1 MNRKR
6 IIFSALLICIFVAK
20 GQDNKGVMIDQ
31 VVAVVGKNI
40 IKHSDIEN
48 NYAQMRVQMGYDN
61 AFNNRC
67 AILESLLMQKL
78 LLHKGAIDSVEIPD
92 QYVDAE
98 VDRQLKMRLK
108 YFGSKENMERESG
121 QKYEDIVDSY
131 KKVMSEYFMAQ
142 QVESGVVENVKIT
155 PREVTDFFNS
165 IPVDSL
171 PIIEAEYEVSEIVI
185 SPKVNEAERER
196 VRLEL
201 NKLRERI
208 LKGDKFSTL
217 ATLYSEDPGTAKK
230 GGELGFFTRGE
241 MVGEFEAAAFALKPG
256 EVSPVIETKYGF
268 HIIQLIERRG
278 NMLNA
283 RHILL
288 SAKATPED
296 LVAAHKRLD
305 SVVNEVRNGK
315 LSFEEAARNFS
326 DSQTKIEGGVV
337 TNPQTGNNR
346 FSADMLRQVFVGV
359 NIERMTEGEISG
371 IISSK
376 NDMNQDVYKVVK
388 LVRVIESHKA
398 NLVDDYDKIYT
409 IALQN
414 AKGKWIAFLDSDD
427 IWHPE
432 KLERQIEFMLKNNYN
447 FSYTNYCEINE
458 KSEET
463 GLLITGPKVINKNK
477 MLAYCWPGCLTV
489 MYDAEFV
496 GLMQTD
502 EIKIN
507 EEYALWIKISRK
519 TKCHLLD
526 ENLAKYRRH
535 SNSLSNRSYCNL
547 IKWHYLMFRKA
558 ENKNIFSALF
568 FTLGNI
574 IFGTYKKIFYRKKTS
589 TSSR

>member
-1 MNRKR
+1 MVTIRLVTLYKKNKSMNRKR
-6 IIFSALLICIFVAK
+6 IIFSALLICIFVFVAK

-414 AKGKWIAFLDSDD
+414 AKN
-427 IWHPE
+427 E
-432 KLERQIEFMLKNNYN
+432 KLSDWAEKMIKNTY
-447 FSYTNYCEINE
+447 
-458 KSEET
+458 
-463 GLLITGPKVINKNK
+463 
-477 MLAYCWPGCLTV
+477 
-489 MYDAEFV
+489 
-496 GLMQTD
+496 
-502 EIKIN
+502 IKIN
-507 EEYALWIKISRK
+507 DDYKD
-519 TKCHLLD
+519 CD
-526 ENLAKYRRH
+526 FNL
-535 SNSLSNRSYCNL
+535 NWL
-547 IKWHYLMFRKA
+547 
-558 ENKNIFSALF
+558 
-568 FTLGNI
+568 
-574 IFGTYKKIFYRKKTS
+574 KK
-589 TSSR
+589 

>member
-1 MNRKR
+1 MNKR
-6 IIFSALLICIFVAK
+6 IIFSALLMFIFVFTAK
-20 GQDNKGVMIDQ
+20 AQENKGVVIDQ

-40 IKHSDIEN
+40 IKLSDIEN

-78 LLHKGAIDSVEIPD
+78 LLHKGAIDSVEIPE

-185 SPKVNEAERER
+185 SPKVNEVERER

-296 LVAAHKRLD
+296 LVAAHVRLD
-305 SVVNEVRNGK
+305 SIVNEIKNGK

-326 DSQTKIEGGVV
+326 DSQTKMEGGVV

-346 FSADMLRQVFVGV
+346 FSADVLRQVFVGI

-376 NDMNQDVYKVVK
+376 NEMNQDVYKVVK
-388 LVRVIESHKA
+388 LTRFIESHKA

-414 AKGKWIAFLDSDD
+414 AKN
-427 IWHPE
+427 E
-432 KLERQIEFMLKNNYN
+432 KLSDWAEKMIKNTY
-447 FSYTNYCEINE
+447 
-458 KSEET
+458 
-463 GLLITGPKVINKNK
+463 
-477 MLAYCWPGCLTV
+477 
-489 MYDAEFV
+489 
-496 GLMQTD
+496 
-502 EIKIN
+502 
-507 EEYALWIKISRK
+507 IKISDVYK
-519 TKCHLLD
+519 DCD
-526 ENLAKYRRH
+526 FNL
-535 SNSLSNRSYCNL
+535 NWL
-547 IKWHYLMFRKA
+547 
-558 ENKNIFSALF
+558 
-568 FTLGNI
+568 
-574 IFGTYKKIFYRKKTS
+574 KK
-589 TSSR
+589 

>member
-1 MNRKR
+1 MNKR
-6 IIFSALLICIFVAK
+6 IIFSALLMSIFVFTTKA
-20 GQDNKGVMIDQ
+20 QENKGVVIDQ

-40 IKHSDIEN
+40 IKLSDIEN

-78 LLHKGAIDSVEIPD
+78 LLHKGAIDSVEIPE
-92 QYVDAE
+92 QYVDTE

-185 SPKVNEAERER
+185 SPKVNEVERER

-296 LVAAHKRLD
+296 LVAAHVRLD
-305 SVVNEVRNGK
+305 SIVNEIKNGK

-326 DSQTKIEGGVV
+326 DSQTKMEGGVV

-346 FSADMLRQVFVGV
+346 FSADVLRQVFVGI

-376 NDMNQDVYKVVK
+376 NEMNQDVYKVVK
-388 LVRVIESHKA
+388 LTRFIESHKA

-414 AKGKWIAFLDSDD
+414 AKN
-427 IWHPE
+427 E
-432 KLERQIEFMLKNNYN
+432 KLSDWAEKMIKNTY
-447 FSYTNYCEINE
+447 
-458 KSEET
+458 
-463 GLLITGPKVINKNK
+463 
-477 MLAYCWPGCLTV
+477 
-489 MYDAEFV
+489 
-496 GLMQTD
+496 
-502 EIKIN
+502 
-507 EEYALWIKISRK
+507 IKISDAYK
-519 TKCHLLD
+519 DCD
-526 ENLAKYRRH
+526 FNL
-535 SNSLSNRSYCNL
+535 NWL
-547 IKWHYLMFRKA
+547 
-558 ENKNIFSALF
+558 
-568 FTLGNI
+568 
-574 IFGTYKKIFYRKKTS
+574 KK
-589 TSSR
+589 

>member
-6 IIFSALLICIFVAK
+6 IIFSALLICIFVFVAK

-171 PIIEAEYEVSEIVI
+171 PIIEAEYEVSEVVI

-414 AKGKWIAFLDSDD
+414 AKN
-427 IWHPE
+427 E
-432 KLERQIEFMLKNNYN
+432 KLSDWAEKMIKNTY
-447 FSYTNYCEINE
+447 
-458 KSEET
+458 
-463 GLLITGPKVINKNK
+463 
-477 MLAYCWPGCLTV
+477 
-489 MYDAEFV
+489 
-496 GLMQTD
+496 
-502 EIKIN
+502 IKIN
-507 EEYALWIKISRK
+507 DDYKD
-519 TKCHLLD
+519 CD
-526 ENLAKYRRH
+526 FNL
-535 SNSLSNRSYCNL
+535 NWL
-547 IKWHYLMFRKA
+547 
-558 ENKNIFSALF
+558 
-568 FTLGNI
+568 
-574 IFGTYKKIFYRKKTS
+574 KK
-589 TSSR
+589 

>member
-6 IIFSALLICIFVAK
+6 IIFSALLICIFVFVAK

-305 SVVNEVRNGK
+305 SIVNEVRNGK

-409 IALQN
+409 VALQN
-414 AKGKWIAFLDSDD
+414 AKN
-427 IWHPE
+427 E
-432 KLERQIEFMLKNNYN
+432 KLSDWAEKMIKNTY
-447 FSYTNYCEINE
+447 
-458 KSEET
+458 
-463 GLLITGPKVINKNK
+463 
-477 MLAYCWPGCLTV
+477 
-489 MYDAEFV
+489 
-496 GLMQTD
+496 
-502 EIKIN
+502 IKIN
-507 EEYALWIKISRK
+507 DDYKD
-519 TKCHLLD
+519 CD
-526 ENLAKYRRH
+526 FNL
-535 SNSLSNRSYCNL
+535 NWL
-547 IKWHYLMFRKA
+547 
-558 ENKNIFSALF
+558 
-568 FTLGNI
+568 
-574 IFGTYKKIFYRKKTS
+574 KK
-589 TSSR
+589 

>member
-1 MNRKR
+1 MNKR
-6 IIFSALLICIFVAK
+6 IIFSALLMFIFVFTAK
-20 GQDNKGVMIDQ
+20 AQENKGVVIDQ

-40 IKHSDIEN
+40 IKLSDIEN

-78 LLHKGAIDSVEIPD
+78 LLHKGAIDSVEIPE
-92 QYVDAE
+92 QYVDTE

-185 SPKVNEAERER
+185 SPKVNEVERER

-296 LVAAHKRLD
+296 LVAAHVRLD
-305 SVVNEVRNGK
+305 SIVNEIKNGK

-326 DSQTKIEGGVV
+326 DSQTKMEGGVV

-346 FSADMLRQVFVGV
+346 FSADVLRQVFVGI

-376 NDMNQDVYKVVK
+376 NEMNQDVYKVVK
-388 LVRVIESHKA
+388 LTRFIESHKA

-414 AKGKWIAFLDSDD
+414 AKN
-427 IWHPE
+427 E
-432 KLERQIEFMLKNNYN
+432 KLSDWAEKMIKNTY
-447 FSYTNYCEINE
+447 
-458 KSEET
+458 
-463 GLLITGPKVINKNK
+463 
-477 MLAYCWPGCLTV
+477 
-489 MYDAEFV
+489 
-496 GLMQTD
+496 
-502 EIKIN
+502 
-507 EEYALWIKISRK
+507 IKISDAYK
-519 TKCHLLD
+519 DCD
-526 ENLAKYRRH
+526 FNL
-535 SNSLSNRSYCNL
+535 NWL
-547 IKWHYLMFRKA
+547 
-558 ENKNIFSALF
+558 
-568 FTLGNI
+568 
-574 IFGTYKKIFYRKKTS
+574 KK
-589 TSSR
+589 

>member
-6 IIFSALLICIFVAK
+6 IIFSALLICIFVFVAK

-171 PIIEAEYEVSEIVI
+171 PIVEAEYEVSEIVI

-414 AKGKWIAFLDSDD
+414 AKN
-427 IWHPE
+427 E
-432 KLERQIEFMLKNNYN
+432 KLSDWAEKMIKNTY
-447 FSYTNYCEINE
+447 
-458 KSEET
+458 
-463 GLLITGPKVINKNK
+463 
-477 MLAYCWPGCLTV
+477 
-489 MYDAEFV
+489 
-496 GLMQTD
+496 
-502 EIKIN
+502 IKIN
-507 EEYALWIKISRK
+507 DDYKD
-519 TKCHLLD
+519 CD
-526 ENLAKYRRH
+526 FNL
-535 SNSLSNRSYCNL
+535 NWL
-547 IKWHYLMFRKA
+547 
-558 ENKNIFSALF
+558 
-568 FTLGNI
+568 
-574 IFGTYKKIFYRKKTS
+574 KK
-589 TSSR
+589 

>member
-6 IIFSALLICIFVAK
+6 IIFSALLICIFVFVAK

-359 NIERMTEGEISG
+359 NIERMTESEISG

-414 AKGKWIAFLDSDD
+414 AKN
-427 IWHPE
+427 E
-432 KLERQIEFMLKNNYN
+432 KLSDWAEKMIKNTY
-447 FSYTNYCEINE
+447 
-458 KSEET
+458 
-463 GLLITGPKVINKNK
+463 
-477 MLAYCWPGCLTV
+477 
-489 MYDAEFV
+489 
-496 GLMQTD
+496 
-502 EIKIN
+502 IKIN
-507 EEYALWIKISRK
+507 DDYKD
-519 TKCHLLD
+519 CD
-526 ENLAKYRRH
+526 FNL
-535 SNSLSNRSYCNL
+535 NWL
-547 IKWHYLMFRKA
+547 
-558 ENKNIFSALF
+558 
-568 FTLGNI
+568 
-574 IFGTYKKIFYRKKTS
+574 KK
-589 TSSR
+589 

>member
-6 IIFSALLICIFVAK
+6 IIFSALLICIFVFVAK

-414 AKGKWIAFLDSDD
+414 AKN
-427 IWHPE
+427 E
-432 KLERQIEFMLKNNYN
+432 KLSDWAEKMIKNTY
-447 FSYTNYCEINE
+447 
-458 KSEET
+458 
-463 GLLITGPKVINKNK
+463 
-477 MLAYCWPGCLTV
+477 
-489 MYDAEFV
+489 
-496 GLMQTD
+496 
-502 EIKIN
+502 IKIN
-507 EEYALWIKISRK
+507 DDYKN
-519 TKCHLLD
+519 CD
-526 ENLAKYRRH
+526 FNL
-535 SNSLSNRSYCNL
+535 NWL
-547 IKWHYLMFRKA
+547 
-558 ENKNIFSALF
+558 
-568 FTLGNI
+568 
-574 IFGTYKKIFYRKKTS
+574 KK
-589 TSSR
+589 

>member
-6 IIFSALLICIFVAK
+6 IIFSALLICIFVFVAK

-414 AKGKWIAFLDSDD
+414 AKN
-427 IWHPE
+427 E
-432 KLERQIEFMLKNNYN
+432 KLSDWAEKMIKNTY
-447 FSYTNYCEINE
+447 
-458 KSEET
+458 
-463 GLLITGPKVINKNK
+463 
-477 MLAYCWPGCLTV
+477 
-489 MYDAEFV
+489 
-496 GLMQTD
+496 
-502 EIKIN
+502 IKIN
-507 EEYALWIKISRK
+507 DDYKD
-519 TKCHLLD
+519 CD
-526 ENLAKYRRH
+526 FNL
-535 SNSLSNRSYCNL
+535 NWL
-547 IKWHYLMFRKA
+547 
-558 ENKNIFSALF
+558 
-568 FTLGNI
+568 
-574 IFGTYKKIFYRKKTS
+574 KK
-589 TSSR
+589 

>member
-1 MNRKR
+1 MNKR
-6 IIFSALLICIFVAK
+6 IIFSALLMFIFVFTAK
-20 GQDNKGVMIDQ
+20 AQENKGVVIDQ

-40 IKHSDIEN
+40 IKLSDIEN

-78 LLHKGAIDSVEIPD
+78 LLHKGAIDSVEIPE

-185 SPKVNEAERER
+185 SPKVNEVERER

-296 LVAAHKRLD
+296 LVAAHVRLD
-305 SVVNEVRNGK
+305 SIVNEIKNGK

-326 DSQTKIEGGVV
+326 DSQTKMEGGVV

-346 FSADMLRQVFVGV
+346 FSADVLRQVFVGI

-376 NDMNQDVYKVVK
+376 NEMNQDVYKVVK
-388 LVRVIESHKA
+388 LTRFIESHKA

-414 AKGKWIAFLDSDD
+414 AKN
-427 IWHPE
+427 E
-432 KLERQIEFMLKNNYN
+432 KLSDWAEKMIKNTY
-447 FSYTNYCEINE
+447 
-458 KSEET
+458 
-463 GLLITGPKVINKNK
+463 
-477 MLAYCWPGCLTV
+477 
-489 MYDAEFV
+489 
-496 GLMQTD
+496 
-502 EIKIN
+502 
-507 EEYALWIKISRK
+507 IKISDAYK
-519 TKCHLLD
+519 DCD
-526 ENLAKYRRH
+526 FNL
-535 SNSLSNRSYCNL
+535 NWL
-547 IKWHYLMFRKA
+547 
-558 ENKNIFSALF
+558 
-568 FTLGNI
+568 
-574 IFGTYKKIFYRKKTS
+574 KK
-589 TSSR
+589 